1 LDRVELDIRRGHWV
15 KDEGLGN
22 RTLRECCEAYLEEN
36 PRIGKR
42 WAETC
47 RRNMRL
53 HLTDLLDLPIS
64 AITAPVVRTW
74 HAKVLRGNGGRTSI
88 SQSYRLVRAV
98 FNVAVQDESDLAQSV
113 SDSGRRHCEG
123 AREADCVPSAGGR
136 PA

>member
-1 LDRVELDIRRGHWV
+1 
-15 KDEGLGN
+15 LGN

-64 AITAPVVRTW
+64 AITAPVVRAW
-74 HAKVLRGNGGRTSI
+74 HAKALRGNGGRTSI
-88 SQSYRLVRAV
+88 SQTYRQCHDRARCG
-98 FNVAVQDESDLAQSV
+98 EHPTLCLAPVGLSTRQ
-113 SDSGRRHCEG
+113 RT
-123 AREADCVPSAGGR
+123 
-136 PA
+136 